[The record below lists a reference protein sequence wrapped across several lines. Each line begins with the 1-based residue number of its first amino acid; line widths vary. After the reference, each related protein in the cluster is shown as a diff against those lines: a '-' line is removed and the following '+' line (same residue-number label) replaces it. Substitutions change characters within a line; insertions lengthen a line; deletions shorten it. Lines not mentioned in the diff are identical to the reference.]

1 MKPFESF
8 LAHQFKEFIAYRQ
21 SLGYAQRPVRQ
32 YLLLFDRYLKESM
45 TKPGPLPP
53 VFFLELRANLKMKPT
68 SINKLLYAVRVF
80 FKFLV
85 RKGIYLQNPLQDIV
99 PLPENAF
106 IPFIFSPEQIDQL
119 LDDACKKIRKTPQFF
134 LKDLGV
140 YVAIVLLARCGMR
153 ISEPPGLLRSH
164 YRKDEATLYIA
175 ETKFRKDRLIPV
187 PKSTTKQID
196 NYLAVREAFFGQG
209 QNPFLLAGI
218 KQRPLSDQRVR
229 LIFHQCVKDIGL
241 DCPTKTIAN
250 MTFAHPT
257 PHSLRHSFAV
267 NTLKSVKQRGRSAQN
282 ALPVLATYM
291 GHIEYRHTIKYLK
304 VLDAEHRQHF
314 AALASSDDEDL

>member
-8 LAHQFKEFIAYRQ
+8 LATQIKEFIAYRQ

-119 LDDACKKIRKTPQFF
+119 LDDACKR
-134 LKDLGV
+134 
-140 YVAIVLLARCGMR
+140 
-153 ISEPPGLLRSH
+153 
-164 YRKDEATLYIA
+164 
-175 ETKFRKDRLIPV
+175 
-187 PKSTTKQID
+187 
-196 NYLAVREAFFGQG
+196 
-209 QNPFLLAGI
+209 
-218 KQRPLSDQRVR
+218 
-229 LIFHQCVKDIGL
+229 
-241 DCPTKTIAN
+241 
-250 MTFAHPT
+250 
-257 PHSLRHSFAV
+257 
-267 NTLKSVKQRGRSAQN
+267 
-282 ALPVLATYM
+282 
-291 GHIEYRHTIKYLK
+291 
-304 VLDAEHRQHF
+304 
-314 AALASSDDEDL
+314 